1 MKIDPPLYPYS
12 SEPASAR
19 LLMQTLVLVLVLVLA
34 LPATTLVDM
43 EIEKYQQIQLSTDAM
58 MMDAS
63 KLMLMLAMTPLLL
76 HYQLIEKT
84 AQEEEEDRMVGMESI
99 QNAKNFEYIEA
110 TA

>member
-12 SEPASAR
+12 SEPASAWS
-19 LLMQTLVLVLVLVLA
+19 LMQTLVLVLVLA

-43 EIEKYQQIQLSTDAM
+43 EIEKYQQILLSTNAM

-63 KLMLMLAMTPLLL
+63 KLMLAMAPLLL

-110 TA
+110 TT